1 MQLTFKQWVNSAV
14 LTSVERY
21 PHLRTNRHHS
31 GLIIVYDKKHAIQD
45 VERGFYIDNTRFS
58 ETLAEAETL
67 LWDKINSI

>member
-1 MQLTFKQWVNSAV
+1 MELTFKKWVSSAV

-21 PHLRTNRHHS
+21 PHLKTNRHHS

-58 ETLAEAETL
+58 ETLAEAEVL
-67 LWDKINSI
+67 LWNKINGI